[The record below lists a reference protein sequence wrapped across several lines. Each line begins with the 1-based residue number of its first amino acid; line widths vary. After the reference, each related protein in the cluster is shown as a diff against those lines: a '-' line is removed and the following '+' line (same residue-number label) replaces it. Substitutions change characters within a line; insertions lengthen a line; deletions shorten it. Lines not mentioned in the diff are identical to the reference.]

1 MVDMLIQIL
10 LVIAGALS
18 LALVP
23 WVFKPIDRKTV
34 SWGKAWARTTIIV
47 LYFIAFTVVLPSLV
61 MKSPTVAALPR
72 TAQQF
77 IGAGV
82 WTVGLG
88 VGLWGLWW
96 AQRSER
102 V

>member
-1 MVDMLIQIL
+1 MLTQIL
-10 LVIAGALS
+10 LVVAGALA

-34 SWGKAWARTTIIV
+34 PWPKAWARTTIIV

-61 MKSPTVAALPR
+61 IKSPTVAALPR
-72 TAQQF
+72 TAQQL
-77 IGAGV
+77 IGAGI
-82 WTVGLG
+82 WTAGLG
-88 VGLWGLWW
+88 IGLWGLWW